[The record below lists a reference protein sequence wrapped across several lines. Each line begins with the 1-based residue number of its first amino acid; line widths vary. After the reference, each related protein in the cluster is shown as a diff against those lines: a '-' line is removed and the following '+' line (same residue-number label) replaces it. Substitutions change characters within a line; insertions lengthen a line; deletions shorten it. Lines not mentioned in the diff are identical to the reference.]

1 MIDILEE
8 YNNYI
13 PSKVIMLDET
23 IPDSDN
29 TEDRVYV
36 TTFVGGDCLSVTR
49 ARGAQYI
56 RRTSE
61 LAVHRLD
68 GFLPVAEDWH
78 AKLCLLEV
86 LLLL

>member
-8 YNNYI
+8 YKNYI
-13 PSKVIMLDET
+13 PSKVIMLNET

-36 TTFVGGDCLSVTR
+36 TTLVGGDCSVTH
-49 ARGAQYI
+49 ARGADYT

-61 LAVHRLD
+61 LALH
-68 GFLPVAEDWH
+68 
-78 AKLCLLEV
+78 
-86 LLLL
+86 